1 MLLPAQV
8 LLSLHSLYTKLC
20 FYVMSEQCRAFY
32 KLSGEV
38 SSSGNLLLQC
48 HRHSVLRFLSYS
60 LVQLKATVSAISLEQ
75 VRIQIML

>member
-20 FYVMSEQCRAFY
+20 FYVMSEQCRAFISY
-32 KLSGEV
+32 PGV

-48 HRHSVLRFLSYS
+48 HRHSVFSS
-60 LVQLKATVSAISLEQ
+60 ALVQLKATVSAISLEQ